1 MQTKIILLFSLLLL
15 IFFANAQEVSDENI
29 LELFDCDLIESGL
42 FLNSNL
48 SIINQV
54 ENGNEMISF
63 QQHEGRIALNILI
76 ADQNGIGNSGYI
88 QQVGAAHLSVLIQ
101 NGAGNEANLWS
112 KGDATATIAYQN
124 GDDNFINS
132 YIKNQR
138 VFPKS
143 ALLMQEGNNNSIELA
158 LIGNGFLNTSW
169 PKAAVVVQQ
178 GNDLELSAK
187 LDSYQSP
194 LYITQQSGIYGGGME
209 INISNSAFNFPMK

>member
-15 IFFANAQEVSDENI
+15 VFFVNAQEVSNENI

-42 FLNSNL
+42 LLNSNL

-54 ENGNEMISF
+54 ENGNEMISI
-63 QQHEGRIALNILI
+63 QQHEGRIASNILI
-76 ADQNGIGNSGYI
+76 VDQNGIGNSGYI
-88 QQVGAAHLSVLIQ
+88 QQIGAAHLSVLIQ

-112 KGDATATIAYQN
+112 EGAATATIAYQN

-143 ALLMQEGNNNSIELA
+143 ALLIQEGNNNSIELA

-194 LYITQQSGIYGGGME
+194 LYISQQSGIYGGGME